1 MAFKENFQKIISKL
15 LAMRKEA
22 EKMNARLVLCA
33 FKKPIIQLLNALSWS
48 DPVPVDPVPLKASL
62 RRDRSR
68 DTSLHISQFVTRM
81 APE

>member
-33 FKKPIIQLLNALSWS
+33 FIKSI
-48 DPVPVDPVPLKASL
+48 V
-62 RRDRSR
+62 
-68 DTSLHISQFVTRM
+68 
-81 APE
+81 